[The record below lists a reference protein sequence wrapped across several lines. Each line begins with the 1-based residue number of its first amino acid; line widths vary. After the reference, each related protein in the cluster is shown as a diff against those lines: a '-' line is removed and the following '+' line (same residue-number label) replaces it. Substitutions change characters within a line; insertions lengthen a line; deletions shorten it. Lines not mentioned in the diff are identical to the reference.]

1 MKRTFSRTPTAQL
14 ERGLKAARTLGA
26 RNKTWRRT
34 AERIQEELNQRV
46 QNRK

>member
-14 ERGLKAARTLGA
+14 ESGLKAARTLGT

-34 AERIQEELNQRV
+34 SERIQEELNQRM

>member
-14 ERGLKAARTLGA
+14 ERGLKAARNLGT

-34 AERIQEELNQRV
+34 AERIQEELNQRM